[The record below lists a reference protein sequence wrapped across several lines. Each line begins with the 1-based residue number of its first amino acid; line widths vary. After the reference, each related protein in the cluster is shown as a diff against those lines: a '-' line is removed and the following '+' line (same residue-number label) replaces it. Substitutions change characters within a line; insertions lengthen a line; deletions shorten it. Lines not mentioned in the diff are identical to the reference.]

1 MFVCKIFLK
10 NISNISKIFQ
20 LVAAGAGGC
29 ADQEPAGLSAEL
41 GLTDGGEQGIFSG
54 EEEKPEDGE
63 EKENDEDEEDEA
75 TEDSSRAVTTETPE
89 ARDRSDDMEPGEE
102 QAQTEL
108 GDWKCR

>member
-75 TEDSSRAVTTETPE
+75 TEDSRRAVTTETPE

-102 QAQTEL
+102 Q
-108 GDWKCR
+108 GPD